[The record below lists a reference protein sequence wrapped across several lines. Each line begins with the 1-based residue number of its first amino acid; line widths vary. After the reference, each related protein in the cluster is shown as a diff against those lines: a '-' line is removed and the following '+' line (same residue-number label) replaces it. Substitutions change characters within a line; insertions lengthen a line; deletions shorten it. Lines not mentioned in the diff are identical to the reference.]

1 MSDPTNTIRAINK
14 LFSAFPPLPAEDG
27 DERLRRYLEVATEFA
42 PDVLDAGVDL
52 CVKGKLPG
60 HDGRFVPTPP
70 MLATACRL
78 AAEYAARQR
87 YVDKFATP
95 ALPPPDVVKTPEQR
109 ARALAMV
116 NQFVAQQTELIEGE
130 TSEQAKRRQ
139 ERYAKVNARFK
150 PDLSEA
156 AVMERLLGYSTGS
169 PESEEHAA

>member
-1 MSDPTNTIRAINK
+1 MPDPTNTIRAINK

-27 DERLRRYLEVATEFA
+27 DERLRRYLEVAGEFRE
-42 PDVLDAGVDL
+42 DVLAAGVEL
-52 CVKGKLPG
+52 CVRGKLPG

-78 AAEYAARQR
+78 AADNLARQR
-87 YVDKFATP
+87 YVAQFSAPK
-95 ALPPPDVVKTPEQR
+95 LPPPEIVKTPEQR

-116 NQFVAQQTELIEGE
+116 NQFVAQQSEMIESE
-130 TSEQAKRRQ
+130 TSEQAKRRH
-139 ERYAKVNARFK
+139 ERYAKVNSRFK

>member
-1 MSDPTNTIRAINK
+1 MATIPDLLRV
-14 LFSAFPPLPAEDG
+14 LFSTFPASGGDNEAQVAAYALALDGHDMRDIETAFRKLIRGEYDWHNRA
-27 DERLRRYLEVATEFA
+27 FA
-42 PDVLDAGVDL
+42 PSSAVLGSAVIQERDA
-52 CVKGKLPG
+52 
-60 HDGRFVPTPP
+60 
-70 MLATACRL
+70 RL
-78 AAEYAARQR
+78 VSEKRSQLR
-87 YVDKFATP
+87 TP

-116 NQFVAQQTELIEGE
+116 NQFVAQQTELVEGE
-130 TSEQAKRRQ
+130 TSEQTKRRQ

>member
-1 MSDPTNTIRAINK
+1 MSDPIRAIEAINK
-14 LFSAFPPLPAEDG
+14 LFSAFPPLPAGDG

-42 PDVLDAGVDL
+42 PDVLDVGVDI

-78 AAEYAARQR
+78 AAEQLARQR

-95 ALPPPDVVKTPEQR
+95 ALPPPEIVKTPEQR
-109 ARALAMV
+109 ARALGMV
-116 NQFVAQQTELIEGE
+116 DQFVAQQSEMIEGE
-130 TSEQAKRRQ
+130 TSEQTKRRQ
-139 ERYAKVNARFK
+139 ERSAKVNARFK